1 MDKTN
6 VTSKYTRSVKW
17 DISETLG
24 PFKLQ
29 QNNQI
34 SQDSIVDGERARMVQ
49 IERVARPYRRRV
61 REQAW
66 RKLYKNR
73 SSRKTDSRWEKRSSG
88 SPILLEIVSE
98 NWFSGKTYFYTIGPY
113 EQAQLPPLPVGHAVF
128 FDRLQQTSFF

>member
-1 MDKTN
+1 MDKSN

-49 IERVARPYRRRV
+49 IERVARPYGRRV
-61 REQAW
+61 REQA
-66 RKLYKNR
+66 
-73 SSRKTDSRWEKRSSG
+73 
-88 SPILLEIVSE
+88 
-98 NWFSGKTYFYTIGPY
+98 Y
-113 EQAQLPPLPVGHAVF
+113 EQAQLPPLPVGHAVLE
-128 FDRLQQTSFF
+128 RLHQTSFF